1 MSVLLTVVGV
11 LTYFVAPT
19 AFLYEKFEIF
29 YGILNIVLLM
39 MILGMTFISLLVLP
53 PL

>member
-1 MSVLLTVVGV
+1 MSVLLSVVGV
-11 LTYFVAPT
+11 LTYYVAPT
-19 AFLYEKFEIF
+19 AFLYEKFDIF
-29 YGILNIVLLM
+29 YGICNVVLLM